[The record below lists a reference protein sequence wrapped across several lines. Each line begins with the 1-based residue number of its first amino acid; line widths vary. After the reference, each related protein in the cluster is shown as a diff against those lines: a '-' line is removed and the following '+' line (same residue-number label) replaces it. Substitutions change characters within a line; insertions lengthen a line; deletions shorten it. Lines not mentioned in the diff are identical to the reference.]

1 MCSVGEFF
9 LLSFHKDTARNY
21 KYIYKQNKIKQHFF
35 IMCVALLI
43 VFPFIKAEI
52 V

>member
-21 KYIYKQNKIKQHFF
+21 KYIYQQNKIKQHFF
-35 IMCVALLI
+35 IVCVALI
-43 VFPFIKAEI
+43 KVFPFINAKM

>member
-1 MCSVGEFF
+1 MCSVGEYP

-21 KYIYKQNKIKQHFF
+21 KYICKYNKINQQFF
-35 IMCVALLI
+35 IMCVALI
-43 VFPFIKAEI
+43 MFSFIKAEI